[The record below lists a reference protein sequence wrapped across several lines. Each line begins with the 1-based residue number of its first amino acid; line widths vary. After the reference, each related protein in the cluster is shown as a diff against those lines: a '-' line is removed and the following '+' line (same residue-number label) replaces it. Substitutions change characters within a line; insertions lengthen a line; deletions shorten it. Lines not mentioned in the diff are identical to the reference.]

1 MENKVHFKLHKV
13 KKQWVTIAVSG
24 LALGASLIGVGVSA
38 DEQATNQ
45 VTSASTPENVSQD
58 PELVVTE
65 TTVATTEA
73 DQVAS
78 NKASD
83 TTATVTTDKQPV
95 LKEDQASSTYNL
107 SSGETRT
114 ATSTSETAS
123 TVTDVNSQTPESV
136 ETTVVSGGQFK
147 SDAEGNW
154 YYLKDGKNLTGA
166 QNVDHF
172 DLYFHEDGKQGEI
185 ITENGQSFY
194 YDKAN
199 GRKVTNTSI
208 NIDGQA
214 YKADAQGRLTA
225 VLPETNKRN
234 QFIED
239 NNHNW
244 YYLGKDGKPVT
255 GAQNI
260 DGFNLYFH
268 EDGRQA
274 KNEIV
279 TINGDSYYFD
289 KDNGRRV
296 TGRQYLDYA
305 NHKYFGYYYFDKD
318 GKMVKDDFVTEN
330 GNLYYFDAT
339 GNQPDS
345 VFVSDKS
352 GNWYYFDNYKATKG
366 FSAPFG
372 FQTEFLDRS
381 QSDYKTSVQN
391 LNGQQYYFDP
401 KTGIM
406 VTNRYVSDDK
416 GNWYYFGKDG
426 KALHGFQTVDG
437 SLHYFNDNG
446 QQVKGD
452 FLYYGND
459 IYYFDKDNGNPVT
472 NQFVNRD
479 NSWYYFGSDGKAV
492 SGFQTING
500 QNLYFHEYGV
510 QAKGQ
515 LATLKTAQTS
525 NRNQF
530 VQGSDQEW
538 YYYDANGK
546 KVTGF
551 QTINKDLYYFND
563 KGHQVRGAFFTLGD
577 NQYFANSETGAVLR
591 NAFYHD
597 TSTDHYGV
605 FSETIYYAGSDGAFK
620 TGWFEVD
627 GNRYYGS
634 DYSDNDAIKGSL
646 YTGVVNSQLFSP
658 DGKLL
663 TNGLYPE
670 FKRTGEN
677 AYDLEDVYV
686 TDNDG
691 NIKEG
696 PYQYDGKI
704 IGSKYSSVRQS
715 QWSTFDEWDILNGHL
730 YHFDS
735 TPMTFT
741 APNGQ
746 KVTTNVAI
754 ATTNKALT
762 YRGVTFNFDAKG
774 IDATK
779 EKAIH
784 FDQLKTD
791 PSGTSYLYENGQKVT
806 GLKTFDGVSYYFY
819 EDGRQAKGTE
829 VAINNNIYQ
838 FDQLTGIMTRNAFSK
853 SYNYEGSPRFPYYP
867 TRYYGNDGAALTGWQ
882 TINGKDYYFRDSGN
896 LETGRF
902 VIGDRAYNADDNGVV
917 TDRKGEPAY
926 RNRIVL

>member
-13 KKQWVTIAVSG
+13 KKTMGYHCRIWFGTC
-24 LALGASLIGVGVSA
+24 ASLIGVGVSA
-38 DEQATNQ
+38 DEQVMNQ
-45 VTSASTPENVSQD
+45 VTSASTPESVSQNPD
-58 PELVVTE
+58 FVVTE
-65 TTVATTEA
+65 TTVDTTKA
-73 DQVAS
+73 DQVAT
-78 NKASD
+78 NNARIQLLLLQ
-83 TTATVTTDKQPV
+83 TEKQTV
-95 LKEDQASSTYNL
+95 LKEDQAKTYNL
-107 SSGETRT
+107 ASGETRT
-114 ATSTSETAS
+114 ATSTSETAN
-123 TVTDVNSQTPESV
+123 TATDVNSQAPESV
-136 ETTVVSGGQFK
+136 ETAVVSGGQFK
-147 SDAEGNW
+147 SDVEGNW

-172 DLYFHEDGKQGEI
+172 DLYFHEDGKQAKGEI

-214 YKADAQGRLTA
+214 YNADAQGRLTA
-225 VLPETNKRN
+225 VLPETNKHN

-255 GAQNI
+255 GAQTI
-260 DGFNLYFH
+260 DTFNLYFH

-318 GKMVKDDFVTEN
+318 GKMVKDDFVTEK

-437 SLHYFNDNG
+437 NLHYFNNSG

-452 FLYYGND
+452 FLYYDND
-459 IYYFDKDNGNPVT
+459 IYYLDKDNGNSVT
-472 NQFVNRD
+472 NQFINRD

-510 QAKGQ
+510 QAMGQ
-515 LATLKTAQTS
+515 L
-525 NRNQF
+525 
-530 VQGSDQEW
+530 
-538 YYYDANGK
+538 
-546 KVTGF
+546 VT
-551 QTINKDLYYFND
+551 I
-563 KGHQVRGAFFTLGD
+563 
-577 NQYFANSETGAVLR
+577 
-591 NAFYHD
+591 
-597 TSTDHYGV
+597 
-605 FSETIYYAGSDGAFK
+605 
-620 TGWFEVD
+620 
-627 GNRYYGS
+627 
-634 DYSDNDAIKGSL
+634 
-646 YTGVVNSQLFSP
+646 
-658 DGKLL
+658 DGKTYYLIQIQV
-663 TNGLYPE
+663 TSGLI
-670 FKRTGEN
+670 
-677 AYDLEDVYV
+677 A
-686 TDNDG
+686 
-691 NIKEG
+691 
-696 PYQYDGKI
+696 
-704 IGSKYSSVRQS
+704 
-715 QWSTFDEWDILNGHL
+715 HL
-730 YHFDS
+730 
-735 TPMTFT
+735 P
-741 APNGQ
+741 
-746 KVTTNVAI
+746 
-754 ATTNKALT
+754 
-762 YRGVTFNFDAKG
+762 
-774 IDATK
+774 
-779 EKAIH
+779 
-784 FDQLKTD
+784 
-791 PSGTSYLYENGQKVT
+791 
-806 GLKTFDGVSYYFY
+806 
-819 EDGRQAKGTE
+819 
-829 VAINNNIYQ
+829 
-838 FDQLTGIMTRNAFSK
+838 
-853 SYNYEGSPRFPYYP
+853 
-867 TRYYGNDGAALTGWQ
+867 
-882 TINGKDYYFRDSGN
+882 
-896 LETGRF
+896 
-902 VIGDRAYNADDNGVV
+902 
-917 TDRKGEPAY
+917 
-926 RNRIVL
+926 

>member
-45 VTSASTPENVSQD
+45 VTSASTPESVSQD
-58 PELVVTE
+58 PDFVVTE
-65 TTVATTEA
+65 TTVATTKA
-73 DQVAS
+73 DQGAT
-78 NKASD
+78 NKATD

-123 TVTDVNSQTPESV
+123 TVTEVNSQAPESV
-136 ETTVVSGGQFK
+136 EATVVSGGQFK

-166 QNVDHF
+166 QNIDNF
-172 DLYFHEDGKQGEI
+172 DLYFHEDGKQAKGEI

-214 YKADAQGRLTA
+214 YNADAQGRLTA

-318 GKMVKDDFVTEN
+318 GKMVKDDFITEN

-372 FQTEFLDRS
+372 FRTEFLDRS
-381 QSDYKTSVQN
+381 QADYKTSVQN

-437 SLHYFNDNG
+437 SLHYFNDSG

-452 FLYYGND
+452 FLYYDND
-459 IYYFDKDNGNPVT
+459 IYYFDKDNGNPV
-472 NQFVNRD
+472 
-479 NSWYYFGSDGKAV
+479 
-492 SGFQTING
+492 
-500 QNLYFHEYGV
+500 
-510 QAKGQ
+510 
-515 LATLKTAQTS
+515 
-525 NRNQF
+525 
-530 VQGSDQEW
+530 
-538 YYYDANGK
+538 
-546 KVTGF
+546 
-551 QTINKDLYYFND
+551 
-563 KGHQVRGAFFTLGD
+563 
-577 NQYFANSETGAVLR
+577 
-591 NAFYHD
+591 
-597 TSTDHYGV
+597 
-605 FSETIYYAGSDGAFK
+605 
-620 TGWFEVD
+620 
-627 GNRYYGS
+627 
-634 DYSDNDAIKGSL
+634 
-646 YTGVVNSQLFSP
+646 
-658 DGKLL
+658 
-663 TNGLYPE
+663 
-670 FKRTGEN
+670 
-677 AYDLEDVYV
+677 
-686 TDNDG
+686 
-691 NIKEG
+691 
-696 PYQYDGKI
+696 
-704 IGSKYSSVRQS
+704 KY
-715 QWSTFDEWDILNGHL
+715 
-730 YHFDS
+730 
-735 TPMTFT
+735 
-741 APNGQ
+741 
-746 KVTTNVAI
+746 
-754 ATTNKALT
+754 
-762 YRGVTFNFDAKG
+762 
-774 IDATK
+774 
-779 EKAIH
+779 
-784 FDQLKTD
+784 
-791 PSGTSYLYENGQKVT
+791 
-806 GLKTFDGVSYYFY
+806 
-819 EDGRQAKGTE
+819 
-829 VAINNNIYQ
+829 
-838 FDQLTGIMTRNAFSK
+838 
-853 SYNYEGSPRFPYYP
+853 
-867 TRYYGNDGAALTGWQ
+867 
-882 TINGKDYYFRDSGN
+882 
-896 LETGRF
+896 
-902 VIGDRAYNADDNGVV
+902 
-917 TDRKGEPAY
+917 
-926 RNRIVL
+926 